1 LGWFSI
7 LALRCWQSGLNQD
20 QAAIFFGRTEDTL
33 FHFADR
39 HEDPMKLKP
48 RHHGH
53 LVHLQDSQSGGW
65 FILRDDAGAK
75 FFAHRKSLLDPTAQP
90 ALGWNVSFTVL
101 PPLPGQPLQR
111 ATEIQITKSSR
122 GGQITVSR
130 ADGETRLVLRTAG
143 REKVIGELQ
152 L

>member
-1 LGWFSI
+1 
-7 LALRCWQSGLNQD
+7 
-20 QAAIFFGRTEDTL
+20 
-33 FHFADR
+33 
-39 HEDPMKLKP
+39 MKLKP

-65 FILRDDAGAK
+65 FILRDDTGAK

-101 PPLPGQPLQR
+101 PPLPGQRLQR

-122 GGQITVSR
+122 GGQITVEHHTGATKLMLRSS
-130 ADGETRLVLRTAG
+130 GQTRT
-143 REKVIGELQ
+143 IGELA